1 MTPEVTDKVDLQY
14 KEKYKAALSRAR
26 LSYAIAVGSCQSGD
40 ESSELHAHFKD
51 RIDLL
56 EAIFGKSE
64 LYPEPEIN
72 TWDDLVKAGKAFT
85 KVISA
90 IEDGDDKDE
99 EFRPIDYKL
108 IATDKITQLIDTMYG
123 GVVTW
128 NDRCNDDNYDTLYEI
143 VIDEYMQP
151 KIECFETKVPQG
163 SLVFHTYN
171 QAERFLKYNKD
182 LIKDYYMLF
191 K

>member
-1 MTPEVTDKVDLQY
+1 MPIF
-14 KEKYKAALSRAR
+14 KE
-26 LSYAIAVGSCQSGD
+26 
-40 ESSELHAHFKD
+40 

-64 LYPEPEIN
+64 LCPEPEIN
-72 TWDDLVKAGKAFT
+72 TWNDLVKAGKNEFAKAVLFG
-85 KVISA
+85 
-90 IEDGDDKDE
+90 DGSC
-99 EFRPIDYKL
+99 YKTANPAERKAL
-108 IATDKITQLIDTMYG
+108 ATLKIAQLIDTIYG

-163 SLVFHTYN
+163 SIVFHTRE